1 MNTSTAAAARTGTS
15 RPRSRGLRVAGALVV
30 AFLVFWAAD
39 SALASRAEAA
49 LSAGIEEASDLRAS
63 PRVYLGGFPFA
74 QVLLTE
80 ELPDASVDSLDVDIA
95 GLGIANTRTE
105 LHQVS
110 VSPAQALRGDIVG
123 APAEML
129 LRRVSLDGVAFG
141 QLLDMTDLDIS
152 HPYDISPGGGVAAE
166 AQLTGTPPGFEEQ
179 ISGLVTLRLDG
190 PEFHM
195 EVVDVLTAPASRLD
209 DAEEALTLSFDTRR
223 LPLGGQA
230 SAVSVGGG
238 SISFEAQRFNTVVAM
253 SDLAA
258 ADDGA
263 SALSD

>member
-1 MNTSTAAAARTGTS
+1 MNTSPATCPTPPRRRGLKLVGAALVLLLVLWGADSVLAARAES
-15 RPRSRGLRVAGALVV
+15 R
-30 AFLVFWAAD
+30 
-39 SALASRAEAA
+39 
-49 LSAGIEEASDLRAS
+49 LSAEIEEASELRAS

-74 QVLLTE
+74 QVLLTG
-80 ELPDASVDSLDVDIA
+80 ELPDASVDSLDVDIK

-105 LHQVS
+105 LHQIS
-110 VSPAQALRGDIVG
+110 VSPAEALRGEIVG
-123 APAEML
+123 ASAEML

-141 QLLDMTDLDIS
+141 QLLQMTDLDIS

-179 ISGLVTLRLDG
+179 VSGLVTLRLTG
-190 PEFHM
+190 PEFQM
-195 EVVDVLTAPASRLD
+195 EVVELRAAPEGREQEAT
-209 DAEEALTLSFDTRR
+209 EALTLSFDTRE

-238 SISFEAQRFNTVVAM
+238 SISFESQRFNTTVAL

-258 ADDGA
+258 ADHGH